1 MSGRLDGKV
10 TIVTG
15 GAAGLGFAY
24 ARRFVAEGASVMLAD
39 VVDPADALKRLEA
52 PAATHALRA
61 DVARFEDCTRLVGE
75 TLRRFGRVD
84 VLVNNAAVFA
94 TLKPTPLEK
103 IPEAE
108 WDRVM
113 AVNVKGIWNC
123 VRAVVPTMRAQGGGR
138 IVNVASA
145 IAHKGTAGLLHYVT
159 SKGAVITMTRA
170 LARELGP
177 DRIAVNAVAP
187 GLTMSDT
194 LLANRDIAAFQREAV
209 LASRSLKREAV
220 AEDLEGTVVFLAS
233 EDSAFMTGQTLVV
246 DGGSVFS

>member
-10 TIVTG
+10 AIVTG
-15 GAAGLGFAY
+15 GAAG
-24 ARRFVAEGASVMLAD
+24 VADTAG
-39 VVDPADALKRLEA
+39 ALKRLEA
-52 PAATHALRA
+52 PDVTHGLRA
-61 DVARFEDCTRLVGE
+61 DVARFDDCRRMVDETRQ
-75 TLRRFGRVD
+75 RFGRID

-94 TLKPTPLEK
+94 TLKPTPMEA
-103 IPEAE
+103 IAEAE

-113 AVNVKGIWNC
+113 AVNVKGIWN
-123 VRAVVPTMRAQGGGR
+123 G
-138 IVNVASA
+138 VASA

-159 SKGAVITMTRA
+159 SKGAVIAMTRA

-177 DRIAVNAVAP
+177 DTITVNAVAP

-194 LLANRDIAAFQREAV
+194 VLANPDISAFQREAV

-233 EDSAFMTGQTLVV
+233 DDSAFMTGETLVV